1 VVTPG
6 RAHLRT
12 TVERGH
18 VHDLADVPLAG
29 LVPVANLRRRPDP
42 ALDARVVPRLTTSGI
57 EAAVNAVLGRN
68 RRPGGSRIT
77 VTAGP
82 EGLVTLTGRVA
93 AQVPGVQ
100 SLHDEL
106 LVGC

>member
-1 VVTPG
+1 
-6 RAHLRT
+6 
-12 TVERGH
+12 
-18 VHDLADVPLAG
+18 
-29 LVPVANLRRRPDP
+29 
-42 ALDARVVPRLTTSGI
+42 LTTSGI

-68 RRPGGSRIT
+68 RRPDGSCIT

-93 AQVPGVQ
+93 TQVPGVQ